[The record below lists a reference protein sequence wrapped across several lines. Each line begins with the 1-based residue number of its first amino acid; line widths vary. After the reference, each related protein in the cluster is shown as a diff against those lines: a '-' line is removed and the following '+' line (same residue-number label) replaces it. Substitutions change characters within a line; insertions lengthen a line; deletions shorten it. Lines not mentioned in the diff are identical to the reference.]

1 MRRVLL
7 IDRSDG
13 TAEVLKTALPRRGFE
28 VRAED
33 QHWRAAQLLRQ
44 PLPEWEFV
52 VIVARNTC
60 EDDVTLLR
68 ELVVA
73 IAAVSSERRARIYLR
88 VVRTLCSRAAHPN
101 CKIGGTVCT
110 PLILQ
115 IGLSKK

>member
-28 VRAED
+28 LRAED

-73 IAAVSSERRARIYLR
+73 SQQFHQSAAPEFIFASCVRCVPALRIRIAKLGARY
-88 VVRTLCSRAAHPN
+88 VRL
-101 CKIGGTVCT
+101 
-110 PLILQ
+110 
-115 IGLSKK
+115 